1 MSRITILLLVLAFGL
16 ALFLMT
22 NAEAREQAQTAW
34 VEFYARISP
43 SFEGLFSGGDAGASM
58 QDNTSADSTESGT
71 SAIGSLSLTALVE
84 SLREVFVS
92 FASRLQL
99 AFS

>member
-1 MSRITILLLVLAFGL
+1 MSRITILLLVIAFGL

-43 SFEGLFSGGDAGASM
+43 SFEGLFS
-58 QDNTSADSTESGT
+58 
-71 SAIGSLSLTALVE
+71 
-84 SLREVFVS
+84 RW
-92 FASRLQL
+92 
-99 AFS
+99 

>member
-34 VEFYARISP
+34 VEFYGRISP